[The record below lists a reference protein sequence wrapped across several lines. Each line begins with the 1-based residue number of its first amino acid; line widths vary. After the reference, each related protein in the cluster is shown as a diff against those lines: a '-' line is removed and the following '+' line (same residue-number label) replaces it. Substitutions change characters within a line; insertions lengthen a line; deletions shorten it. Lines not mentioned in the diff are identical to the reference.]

1 MEATPQNTSNKKV
14 NCYSISKVIDV
25 LLYAGAYLLARGAH
39 SGRVMRN
46 LERMASTWGY
56 DIHLNSFFRGIA
68 LTVIDKNDREIAISR
83 YLEAPPPAVQ
93 FSSIT
98 KISHLSWEIYEDKR
112 SPAEAQ
118 KKIAEIANEP
128 KPKKFWVAV
137 AVGFSCAGLCL
148 FSNGD
153 FINAVTAF
161 LGAFAGYLA
170 KSVMDRHKY
179 NPFIGIFIAAL
190 TTTLITGLFARF
202 NLLSNQE
209 AAIATAVLYL
219 IPGVPLINV
228 VIDMIE
234 GYFNS
239 ALNRMLFAFL
249 TILSI
254 SAGIWTSLTLLG
266 LSYF

>member
-1 MEATPQNTSNKKV
+1 MEQRQQHIANENAEYP
-14 NCYSISKVIDV
+14 ISKVIDV
-25 LLYAGAYLLARGAH
+25 LLYAGTCLLARGAH
-39 SGRVMRN
+39 SMRVMRN

-68 LTVIDKNDREIAISR
+68 LTLIDKNNRETAITR
-83 YLEAPPPAVQ
+83 YLESPQPSVQ

-98 KISHLSWEIYEDKR
+98 KISQLSWKIHEEKL

-118 KKIAEIANEP
+118 QAIAEIVNEP
-128 KPKKFWVAV
+128 KHNKCWVAV
-137 AVGFSCAGLCL
+137 AIGFSCAGLCL

-153 FINAVTAF
+153 FLNATTAF
-161 LGAFAGYLA
+161 LGAFLGYLS
-170 KSVMDRHKY
+170 KLLMDKHKY
-179 NPFIGIFIAAL
+179 NTFIGIFIAAFI
-190 TTTLITGLFARF
+190 TTLSTGMFARF
-202 NLLSNQE
+202 DILPNQE

-228 VIDMIE
+228 VIDMME
-234 GYFNS
+234 GYFTA
-239 ALNRMLFAFL
+239 ALNRMLYAFL
-249 TILSI
+249 IVLSI